1 MTATKVA
8 DEKKQKRIG
17 KKAYVSEAGLE
28 DTFDA
33 SPKGEFVP
41 TE

>member
-8 DEKKQKRIG
+8 DEKKQERVG
-17 KKAYVSEAGLE
+17 KKAYVYEAGLE
-28 DTFDA
+28 NMFDA
-33 SPKGEFVP
+33 SPKGEFIP